1 MRQFI
6 LSYILSIILFPVFA
20 QASVHPA
27 VPKLYLPKETT
38 LSYKIGERVLQLKT
52 FQYGNNKELVYI
64 NLHDDEITSVNGA
77 KKLLERYGGVLIKIE
92 NYRTRNIK
100 FKLEDKFYTFDPNRM
115 FSRQGIIQSLILHGR
130 TSDKAVD
137 EVEKFAN
144 RVLQLIP
151 SGSSCIVA
159 LHNNSNGSYSINS
172 YLPGNLRERDA
183 KQLYKNTDQDPDD
196 IFLTTDSLLYKQL
209 ADEKKYNTILQD
221 NTHAKKDGSLSV
233 YCGEKNI
240 RYINCETEHGKQE
253 QYDEMISS
261 AFDHIIQN
269 KGVAPISIN
278 TNAIAY
284 NYKLM
289 QAGGHYTPKPNTEVW
304 FGEKKV
310 GSVASVIID
319 SSLVI
324 MGKLEMNKDFPLYSN
339 IDFFLFLSSGNIAR
353 LEARI
358 DPTRDRK
365 PVDPSAITIN
375 ITVKGVK

>member
-20 QASVHPA
+20 QASVHPV
-27 VPKLYLPKETT
+27 VPKLYAPRETT
-38 LSYKIGERVLQLKT
+38 VSYKLGERVLQLKT
-52 FQYGNNKELVYI
+52 FQYGNTKDLVYI

-77 KKLLERYGGVLIKIE
+77 KKLLERYGGLLIKIE

-100 FKLEDKFYTFDPNRM
+100 FKLEDQYYTFDPNRM
-115 FSRQGIIQSLILHGR
+115 FSRQGIVQSLILHGR
-130 TSDKAVD
+130 ISDKAVD
-137 EVEKFAN
+137 EVGKFAN

-151 SGSSCIVA
+151 GGSSCIVA

-172 YLPGNLRERDA
+172 YLPGNLREKDA
-183 KQLYKNTDQDPDD
+183 KELYKNTDQDPDD

-209 ADEKKYNTILQD
+209 SNERKYNTILQD
-221 NTHAKKDGSLSV
+221 NAHAKKDGSLSV

-240 RYINCETEHGKQE
+240 RYINCETQHGKQE

-261 AFDHIIQN
+261 AFDHIVQS
-269 KGVAPISIN
+269 KGSAIVIN
-278 TNAIAY
+278 TNSITY
-284 NYKLM
+284 NYRLM
-289 QAGGHYTPKPNTEVW
+289 QAGGHYTPKPNTEIF

-310 GSVASVIID
+310 GYVTAVIID
-319 SSLVI
+319 SSLSI
-324 MGKLEMNKDFPLYSN
+324 MGKLELNKDFPLYSN
-339 IDFFLFLSSGNIAR
+339 IDFFLFLSSGNSAR

-365 PVDPSAITIN
+365 PADPSSTTIN